1 MVATHRKVSVG
12 SGGNQSPRLDD
23 LMKNLENNSISTSPR
38 NKCDPYRK
46 YEKALEMLNQSLQF
60 DKTGNSQG
68 PDTQDRIKEESL
80 DETNIVYEYGPKKA
94 IERLSF

>member
-46 YEKALEMLNQSLQF
+46 YEKALEMLNQSL
-60 DKTGNSQG
+60 
-68 PDTQDRIKEESL
+68 
-80 DETNIVYEYGPKKA
+80 
-94 IERLSF
+94 